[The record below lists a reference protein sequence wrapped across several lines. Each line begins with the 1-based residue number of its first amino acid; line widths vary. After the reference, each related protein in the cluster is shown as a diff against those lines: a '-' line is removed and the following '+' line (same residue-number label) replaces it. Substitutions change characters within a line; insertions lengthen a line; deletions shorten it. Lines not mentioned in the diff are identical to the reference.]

1 MTPRGA
7 PRGASGLF
15 ARLVD
20 SCAEGVIAQTAD
32 GVVTAWNPA
41 AERIFGFAADEVI
54 GRPLAEIMQPPIRSG
69 EPDGQPLPYVEARL
83 PGKDGRPVDVGL
95 TTWPELS
102 EQGQVTGT
110 VTMVRELSPDHAAG
124 INLIYRKIVEALP
137 DSLNVKDTEGR
148 FLVANEATAAL
159 MKASSAAALIGKTD
173 FDFYP
178 KDVAE
183 AFLRDERKI
192 LADGHPTVLEQE
204 ATWRDGKTVF
214 LSTLK
219 VPLRDGTGAITG
231 LITLNRDITE
241 RRVLERQLAN
251 SQKYF
256 ADALAHL
263 PDGLALFDSSGAL
276 VYCNHHYENM
286 FPRTRGIEGSGHTVG
301 EILHAAAAGGEFMV
315 APPGTEDASAQA
327 PAEILRGLDTAE
339 CQLADGRWIET
350 RTKFTATGDCL
361 LVCID
366 ITARKQA
373 AKALQ
378 ESEKRYSQVAEIT
391 QEAWWEEHLQSE
403 RVKNSRRF
411 CMMLGLGEEMMDCA
425 LADFLNLIHPDD
437 QQRVQAAFDDAARR
451 DVDYAVNYRLRHA
464 DGHYIWVDDH
474 GRILERDLDGNP
486 VRLLGAMT
494 DITARKQAELALQE
508 SEENFRNLFDDA
520 PDAYLILDPA
530 DGRALACNH
539 ATMRILRGSREQ
551 IIGKSPDQVAPPFQP
566 DGKSSK
572 DAAAEQVREIL
583 KTGYHRFEW
592 MQRRFDGEDFWAE
605 VTATVG
611 TFQQRPVLFVIWREI
626 GEILAAK
633 QAAEAASIAKSQF
646 LSVMSHEFR
655 TPLAA
660 IMGMFQLIDMAGVSD
675 KVRDFAARGLSSS
688 EHLLKLVE
696 DILDFSSIEAGRLAL
711 VREPFRLGTLLEEL
725 GNATFGKRRPEVGFV
740 IDTDEAM
747 RATEFSGDAL
757 RLKQVLINL
766 LGNAFKFTDSG
777 KVVVSVRAVGGT
789 AEVPLIEFVV
799 EDTGIGLSPEQIDRL
814 FQPFTQLD
822 MRDARRFGGTGLGL
836 VISKR
841 LVNLMGGEAIS
852 VTSQPGVGSRF
863 SFRLALPRVAGTAE
877 RKVPDTSAGKGA
889 RLAGH
894 RVLVVEDSA
903 TIRFAVRLLLQSE
916 GAIVEEA
923 ADGAEA
929 VSMAAGAAKPYDTIL
944 MDMQMPMLD
953 GIEATRQLR
962 QKGYTQPILALTASA
977 FGHDIEA
984 CFAAGMNDYVSKPV
998 KIDTLVD
1005 VIRRNRREPNAQDTP
1020 SR

>member
-1 MTPRGA
+1 
-7 PRGASGLF
+7 
-15 ARLVD
+15 
-20 SCAEGVIAQTAD
+20 
-32 GVVTAWNPA
+32 
-41 AERIFGFAADEVI
+41 
-54 GRPLAEIMQPPIRSG
+54 
-69 EPDGQPLPYVEARL
+69 
-83 PGKDGRPVDVGL
+83 
-95 TTWPELS
+95 
-102 EQGQVTGT
+102 
-110 VTMVRELSPDHAAG
+110 
-124 INLIYRKIVEALP
+124 
-137 DSLNVKDTEGR
+137 
-148 FLVANEATAAL
+148 
-159 MKASSAAALIGKTD
+159 
-173 FDFYP
+173 
-178 KDVAE
+178 
-183 AFLRDERKI
+183 
-192 LADGHPTVLEQE
+192 
-204 ATWRDGKTVF
+204 
-214 LSTLK
+214 
-219 VPLRDGTGAITG
+219 
-231 LITLNRDITE
+231 
-241 RRVLERQLAN
+241 
-251 SQKYF
+251 
-256 ADALAHL
+256 
-263 PDGLALFDSSGAL
+263 
-276 VYCNHHYENM
+276 
-286 FPRTRGIEGSGHTVG
+286 
-301 EILHAAAAGGEFMV
+301 MV
-315 APPGTEDASAQA
+315 APPGLEDGSTRA
-327 PAEILRGLDTAE
+327 PADILRGLDTAE
-339 CQLADGRWIET
+339 YQLADGRWIET
-350 RTKFTATGDCL
+350 RTQFTATGDCL

-366 ITARKQA
+366 VTARKQA

-378 ESEKRYSQVAEIT
+378 ESETRYRQVAEIT
-391 QEAWWEEHLQSE
+391 QEAWWEEHLPSQ
-403 RVKNSRRF
+403 RVKNSRRL
-411 CMMLGLGEEMMDCA
+411 CVMLGLGDEMIDCA
-425 LADFLNLIHPDD
+425 LSDFLNRIHPDD
-437 QQRVQAAFDDAARR
+437 QKQVQAAFDDAVSR
-451 DVDYAVNYRLRHA
+451 DVDYAVNYRMRHA

-474 GRILERDLDGNP
+474 GRILERDPDGNP

-494 DITARKQAELALQE
+494 DITARKQAEMALQE
-508 SEENFRNLFDDA
+508 SERNFRHLFDDA

-530 DGRALACNH
+530 DGRTLACNH
-539 ATMRILRGSREQ
+539 ATMRILGGSREQ
-551 IIGKSPDQVAPPFQP
+551 IIGRTPDKMSPPVQP
-566 DGKSSK
+566 DGRPSTE
-572 DAAAEQVREIL
+572 AATEQIREVL
-583 KTGYHRFEW
+583 KTGYRRFEW
-592 MQRRFDGEDFWAE
+592 MLRRFDGTDFWVE

-611 TFQQRPVLFVIWREI
+611 TFQQRPVLFLIWREI

-675 KVRDFAARGLSSS
+675 KVRDFVARGLSSS

-711 VREPFRLGTLLEEL
+711 VREPFHLGTLLEEL
-725 GNATFGKRRPEVGFV
+725 ENATSGQRRPDVGFV
-740 IDTDEAM
+740 IDADEAM

-777 KVVVSVRAVGGT
+777 KVVVSVRAVGRT

-799 EDTGIGLSPEQIDRL
+799 EDTGIGLSPDQIDRL

-929 VSMAAGAAKPYDTIL
+929 VSMAAGAAEPYDTIL

-953 GIEATRQLR
+953 GIEATRELR
-962 QKGYTQPILALTASA
+962 QRGYTQPILALTASA

-984 CFAAGMNDYVSKPV
+984 CLAAGMNDYIAKPV

-1005 VIRRNRREPNAQDTP
+1005 VIRRNHSAPKAQDAP
-1020 SR
+1020 VA